1 MNKYWS
7 KTIRRYYTMKTD
19 TILVGIAMTLLLTL
33 PAAASDYTLDV
44 FGNANED
51 DTINMQDVTYTELII
66 LEYRDKTEL
75 ADAKYDGKINM
86 QDVTQIELVILG
98 KEKEMTVIDGA
109 DMIVTVNKP
118 IERIIT
124 PNGDCVPLMRALDAA
139 DKIVGVSKYTI
150 QDTLFYPEFGDY
162 PSVGSVWSPDYEAM
176 LGCNPDTVILY
187 ASFSASK
194 CKAIED
200 TLTDAN
206 KGIACI
212 RIDGYK
218 PSSMVE
224 DAVLLGY
231 LLGKRDEA
239 EVWIDFYEGFLDQIY
254 DGVEDISVDSRTKV
268 YIECWR
274 AYHTAAG
281 NAGWHEKIELAGGYN
296 IFRDLAID
304 YPDVSE
310 EDVIDRNPAAIIRA
324 AKTEGGYD
332 SGDITELS
340 DLADEIMDR
349 PELTHVSAVENERI
363 IVVNNDVLGG
373 TAHFVGMGYIAKWL
387 YPDSFIDLDPEAAH
401 RQYLTEFQGL
411 DERLV
416 DDGVFVYPQFEES

>member
-1 MNKYWS
+1 
-7 KTIRRYYTMKTD
+7 MKLNAT
-19 TILVGIAMTLLLTL
+19 LVGITAIMLLLCCTL
-33 PAAASDYTLDV
+33 PAAASDYTLGI

-75 ADAKYDGKINM
+75 ADAKYDSDIDILDM
-86 QDVTQIELVILG
+86 TQIALIILER
-98 KEKEMTVIDGA
+98 EKEMTVIDGA
-109 DMIVTVNKP
+109 DRIVTVKKP

-124 PNGDCVPLMRALDAA
+124 PNGDCMPLLRALDAA

-162 PSVGSVWSPDYEAM
+162 PSVGSMWSPDYEAM
-176 LGCNPDTVILY
+176 LACNPDTVILY
-187 ASFSASK
+187 ASFSTSN
-194 CKAIED
+194 CEAIED

-206 KGIACI
+206 PEIACI
-212 RIDGYK
+212 WIDGYK
-218 PSSMVE
+218 PSSQVE
-224 DAVLLGY
+224 DTILLGY

-239 EVWIDFYEGFLDQIY
+239 EVWIDFYEGFLNPIY
-254 DGVEDISVDSRTKV
+254 DEVADIPIENRTRV

-281 NAGWHEKIELAGGYN
+281 NSGWHEKVELAGGYN
-296 IFRDLAID
+296 IFRDLTID

-310 EDVIDRNPAAIIRA
+310 EDVIDRHPDAIIRA

-332 SGDITELS
+332 TGDITELS
-340 DLADEIMDR
+340 DLKDEIMDR
-349 PELTHVSAVENERI
+349 TELAHVPAVENGEVCVI
-363 IVVNNDVLGG
+363 NNDVFGG

-387 YPDSFIDLDPEAAH
+387 YPDRFTDLDPEAAH

-411 DERLV
+411 DESLV
-416 DDGVFVYPQFEES
+416 DNGVFVYPLLDES

>member
-1 MNKYWS
+1 MNLNKVR
-7 KTIRRYYTMKTD
+7 IRITAS
-19 TILVGIAMTLLLTL
+19 LLAIAMVLLVVSLLSIT
-33 PAAASDYTLDV
+33 PVAASDYTLGV

-66 LEYRDKTEL
+66 LEYRDATEL
-75 ADAKYDGKINM
+75 ADAKYDG
-86 QDVTQIELVILG
+86 DVDILDMTQIALIILG
-98 KEKEMTVIDGA
+98 REKEMTVVDA
-109 DMIVTVNKP
+109 TDRIVTVKKP

-124 PNGDCVPLMRALDAA
+124 PNGDCMPLMRALGAA

-150 QDTLFYPEFGDY
+150 KDTLFYPEFGDY

-176 LGCNPDTVILY
+176 LGCNPDAVIMY
-187 ASFSASK
+187 ASFSQTK
-194 CKAIED
+194 CDAIED

-206 KGIACI
+206 PEIACI

-218 PSSMVE
+218 PSRLVE
-224 DAVLLGY
+224 DTILLGY

-239 EVWIDFYEGFLDQIY
+239 EVWIDFYEGFLNQIY
-254 DGVEDISVDSRTKV
+254 DEVEDIPTDDRTKV

-281 NAGWHEKIELAGGYN
+281 NSGWQEKVELAGGYN
-296 IFRDLAID
+296 IFRDLTID

-310 EDVIDRNPAAIIRA
+310 EDVIDRHPDAIIRA

-332 SGDITELS
+332 TDDITELS
-340 DLADEIMDR
+340 GLADDIMDR
-349 PELTHVSAVENERI
+349 TELAHVPAVENGKVYVI
-363 IVVNNDVLGG
+363 NNAVFGG

-387 YPDSFIDLDPEAAH
+387 YPDRFTDLNPEAAH

-411 DERLV
+411 DESLV
-416 DDGVFVYPQFEES
+416 DNGVFVYPQFDES

>member
-1 MNKYWS
+1 
-7 KTIRRYYTMKTD
+7 MKTQ
-19 TILVGIAMTLLLTL
+19 ILLGIALCLLLLAL
-33 PAAASDYTLDV
+33 PATASDYTLEI

-66 LEYRDKTEL
+66 LEYRDRTEL
-75 ADAKYDGKINM
+75 ADAKYDHEIDILDM
-86 QDVTQIELVILG
+86 TQIALIILG
-98 KEKEMTVIDGA
+98 REKEMTVVDGA
-109 DMIVTVNKP
+109 DRIVTVNKP

-124 PNGDCVPLMRALDAA
+124 PNGDCMPLMRALDAA

-176 LGCNPDTVILY
+176 LACNPDAVILY

-194 CKAIED
+194 CEAIED

-206 KGIACI
+206 LEIAYI
-212 RIDGYK
+212 WIDGYK
-218 PSSMVE
+218 PSSLVE
-224 DAVLLGY
+224 DTILLGY

-239 EVWIDFYEGFLDQIY
+239 EVWIDFYEGFLNPIY
-254 DGVEDISVDSRTKV
+254 DEVADIPMDDRTQV

-281 NAGWHEKIELAGGYN
+281 NSGWHEKVELAGGYN
-296 IFRDLAID
+296 IFRDLTID
-304 YPDVSE
+304 YPDVSA
-310 EDVIDRNPAAIIRA
+310 EDVIDRHPDAIIRA

-332 SGDITELS
+332 TDDITELS
-340 DLADEIMDR
+340 GLRDDIMDR
-349 PELTHVSAVENERI
+349 SELAHVPAVESGEVYVI
-363 IVVNNDVLGG
+363 NNAIFGG
-373 TAHFVGMGYIAKWL
+373 TAHFIGMGYIAKWL
-387 YPDSFIDLDPEAAH
+387 YPDRFTDLDPEAAH

-411 DERLV
+411 DESLV
-416 DDGVFVYPQFEES
+416 DNGVFVYPPFEES

>member
-1 MNKYWS
+1 
-7 KTIRRYYTMKTD
+7 MKTQ
-19 TILVGIAMTLLLTL
+19 ILLGIALCLLLLAL
-33 PAAASDYTLDV
+33 PATASDYTLEI

-66 LEYRDKTEL
+66 LEYRDRTEL
-75 ADAKYDGKINM
+75 ADAKYDHEIDILDM
-86 QDVTQIELVILG
+86 TQIALIILG
-98 KEKEMTVIDGA
+98 REKEMTVVDGA
-109 DMIVTVNKP
+109 DRIVTVNKP

-124 PNGDCVPLMRALDAA
+124 PNGDCMPLMRALDAA

-176 LGCNPDTVILY
+176 LACNPDAVILY

-194 CKAIED
+194 CEAIED

-206 KGIACI
+206 LEIAYI
-212 RIDGYK
+212 WIDGYK
-218 PSSMVE
+218 PSSLVE
-224 DAVLLGY
+224 DTILLGY

-239 EVWIDFYEGFLDQIY
+239 EVWIDFYEGFLNPIY
-254 DGVEDISVDSRTKV
+254 DEVADIPMEDRTQV

-281 NAGWHEKIELAGGYN
+281 NSGWHEKVELAGGYN
-296 IFRDLAID
+296 IFRDLTID
-304 YPDVSE
+304 YPDVSA
-310 EDVIDRNPAAIIRA
+310 EDVIDRHPDAIIRA

-332 SGDITELS
+332 TDDITELS
-340 DLADEIMDR
+340 GLRDDIMDR
-349 PELTHVSAVENERI
+349 SELAHVPAVESGEVYVI
-363 IVVNNDVLGG
+363 NNAIFGG
-373 TAHFVGMGYIAKWL
+373 TAHFIGMGYIAKWL
-387 YPDSFIDLDPEAAH
+387 YPDRFTDLDPEAAH

-411 DERLV
+411 DESLV
-416 DDGVFVYPQFEES
+416 DNGVFVYPPFEES

>member
-1 MNKYWS
+1 MRIN
-7 KTIRRYYTMKTD
+7 
-19 TILVGIAMTLLLTL
+19 TILVGITMMLLLAL
-33 PAAASDYTLDV
+33 PAAASDYTLGI

-66 LEYRDKTEL
+66 LEYRDQTEL
-75 ADAKYDGKINM
+75 SDAKYDGKINM

-98 KEKEMTVIDGA
+98 RELELTVIDGA
-109 DMIVTVNKP
+109 DRIVTVKKP

-124 PNGDCVPLMRALDAA
+124 PNSDCMPLMRALDAA

-162 PSVGSVWSPDYEAM
+162 PGVGSVWSPDYEAM
-176 LGCNPDTVILY
+176 LECNPDAVILY

-194 CKAIED
+194 CEAIQD
-200 TLTDAN
+200 TLTDADPE
-206 KGIACI
+206 IACI

-218 PSSMVE
+218 PSSLVE
-224 DAVLLGY
+224 DAILLGY

-239 EVWIDFYEGFLDQIY
+239 EVWIDFYEGFLNQIY
-254 DGVEDISVDSRTKV
+254 DEVADIPVDDRTRV

-281 NAGWHEKIELAGGYN
+281 NAGWHEKVELAGGYN

-310 EDVIDRNPAAIIRA
+310 EDVIDRNPDAIIRA
-324 AKTEGGYD
+324 AKREGGYD

-340 DLADEIMDR
+340 GLADELMDR
-349 PELTHVSAVENERI
+349 PELAHVSAVEDERI
-363 IVVNNDVLGG
+363 LVVNNDVLGG
-373 TAHFVGMGYIAKWL
+373 TSHFVGMGYIAKWL
-387 YPDSFIDLDPEAAH
+387 YPDRFTDLDPEAAH

-411 DERLV
+411 DESLV
-416 DDGVFVYPQFEES
+416 DDGVFVYPPLEES

>member
-1 MNKYWS
+1 
-7 KTIRRYYTMKTD
+7 MKTQ
-19 TILVGIAMTLLLTL
+19 ILLGIALCLLLLAL
-33 PAAASDYTLDV
+33 PATASDYTLEI

-66 LEYRDKTEL
+66 LEYRDRTEL
-75 ADAKYDGKINM
+75 ADAKYDHEIDILDM
-86 QDVTQIELVILG
+86 TQIALIILG
-98 KEKEMTVIDGA
+98 REKEMTVVDGA
-109 DMIVTVNKP
+109 DRIVTVNKP

-124 PNGDCVPLMRALDAA
+124 PNGDCMPLMRALDAA

-176 LGCNPDTVILY
+176 LACNPDAVILY

-194 CKAIED
+194 CEAIED

-206 KGIACI
+206 LEIAYI
-212 RIDGYK
+212 WIDGYK
-218 PSSMVE
+218 PSSLVE
-224 DAVLLGY
+224 DTILLGY

-239 EVWIDFYEGFLDQIY
+239 EVWIDFYEGFLNPIY
-254 DGVEDISVDSRTKV
+254 GEVADIPMDDRTQV

-281 NAGWHEKIELAGGYN
+281 NSGWHEKVELAGGYN
-296 IFRDLAID
+296 IFRDLTID
-304 YPDVSE
+304 YPDVSA
-310 EDVIDRNPAAIIRA
+310 EDVIDRHPDAIIRA

-332 SGDITELS
+332 TDDITELS
-340 DLADEIMDR
+340 GLRDDIMDR
-349 PELTHVSAVENERI
+349 SELAHVPAVESGEVYVI
-363 IVVNNDVLGG
+363 NNAIFGG
-373 TAHFVGMGYIAKWL
+373 TAHFIGMGYIAKWL
-387 YPDSFIDLDPEAAH
+387 YPDRFTDLDPEAAH

-411 DERLV
+411 DESLV
-416 DDGVFVYPQFEES
+416 DNGVFVYPPFEES